1 MFEWIIRLY
10 TDPSALSRD
19 STLDVP
25 RSPRAGHGSNNYA
38 ASHASESHNIVACLT
53 LLLSEGLLAA
63 GASAW
68 LAEKLMQ
75 DPPSYSSV
83 SPMFS
88 SFSGKY
94 SAVRSARNSHLRKW
108 RREEALAASADQA
121 SSVSG
126 SGGARRPS
134 STAGLSRTESRLN
147 SSAPYRGVVRVSRP
161 GEPLA
166 LAAPRSTKA
175 SSALAQ
181 EAEHQDMQSML
192 QSTLDDFASAAPPIP
207 DTAHRPPVRS
217 AAASANARLLKAAKK
232 KAESEASS
240 AVAVALKADA
250 IAKKKKVKAASLVSA
265 AKKVGQPRGKKSAAP
280 GSSSKPIVIDDS
292 PQA

>member
-1 MFEWIIRLY
+1 
-10 TDPSALSRD
+10 
-19 STLDVP
+19 
-25 RSPRAGHGSNNYA
+25 
-38 ASHASESHNIVACLT
+38 
-53 LLLSEGLLAA
+53 
-63 GASAW
+63 
-68 LAEKLMQ
+68 MQ
-75 DPPSYSSV
+75 DPPSYSLV

-134 STAGLSRTESRLN
+134 STAGLSRTESCLN
-147 SSAPYRGVVRVSRP
+147 SSAPYRGVVCVNRP

-192 QSTLDDFASAAPPIP
+192 QATLEEFMPAPPAPADPLPAAGLKPSIK
-207 DTAHRPPVRS
+207 S
-217 AAASANARLLKAAKK
+217 AAASVKSRILRNAKK
-232 KAESEASS
+232 KADSDASS
-240 AVAVALKADA
+240 AVAAAVEADT
-250 IAKKKKVKAASLVSA
+250 IAKKAKKRAKASVSA
-265 AKKVGQPRGKKSAAP
+265 AKNVGKPRGKKSGVS